1 MTSKFGKLIQ
11 HLQKMAEGA
20 SVPTIQ
26 LALAHRR
33 VRLIAF
39 RRLKLIVKAN
49 SVVGLGR
56 LRIGLSWINTPKMHG
71 YFSVRPGGIV
81 QIDGHF
87 GIYSG
92 CKIDVFE
99 HGHITF
105 GSGYMN
111 SFARIQCFSD
121 IRIGDDCAI
130 GENFTAMDSD
140 QHNIIGQDNEPKPI
154 RIGSRVWI
162 GANVTI
168 LKGVS
173 IGDGAVIGAGSLVT
187 KNVRSGKLAV
197 GNPAREI
204 RDIVWN

>member
-1 MTSKFGKLIQ
+1 MIGKSGVLIRQ
-11 HLQKMAEGA
+11 LQKMIECA
-20 SVPTIQ
+20 SVSTIG

-33 VRLIAF
+33 VRLVAF
-39 RRLKLIVKAN
+39 RRLTLIAKAN
-49 SVVGLGR
+49 AIIGSGR
-56 LRIGLSWINTPKMHG
+56 LRVGLSWPNTPKMRG
-71 YFSVRPGGIV
+71 YLSVRAGGV
-81 QIDGHF
+81 VEVNGHF

-92 CKIDVFE
+92 CNIDVFE
-99 HGHITF
+99 NGHMKF

-111 SFARIQCFSD
+111 SCARIQCFSD

-140 QHNIIGQDNEPKPI
+140 QHDIIGRDNGAKPI
-154 RIGSRVWI
+154 LIGSHVWI

-187 KNVRSGKLAV
+187 KNVRPGKLAV

-204 RDIVWN
+204 RDIIWN